1 MFHPLHGGDLAEDK
15 RMVNAKTPYTLQ
27 QLSTEFLK
35 SMMANPDVPP
45 SMKDKLKATLE
56 LKGSGLVG
64 GLAGVSKA
72 SGFVQRMMAENKK
85 KHSGQYKRPTDPPAP
100 DSTMSSWRP
109 FQLHKLANSKQIPK
123 GQNTSKYGASPFILR
138 HFKGVTSPKFKPGEN
153 ATLPAETED
162 QRTAR
167 MEALAKRLL
176 KLSKKLAD
184 KGVPMPT
191 VETATPVAPVAPAN
205 TVEARDTIPELN
217 NHFGNVMEGLNVQP
231 KAEPKEEPKPEP
243 KTISGASTFDFE
255 EPKTLSNEYVK
266 RGITGHKWLQ
276 KTIAEVM
283 SKHPDYVLQWGTWQ
297 IYDYSVFSEGATKD
311 GWLSQSMFPPFG
323 DENRRQNKPWLKK
336 LDIPEGRVN
345 PVSFLKLARSLKERV
360 EKFKEKTPKALRDG
374 GFEVIKKLA
383 GKDGDYPLYPDYLA
397 GKNPHHRQSFPNPE
411 TKAYFDEFWDLHE
424 DLYRYMGIQNLLYEV
439 YSKNIQINDVIKR
452 AGLEADGVIT
462 DLEQMIN
469 ALEKVQTKEA
479 IKARMEALRDW
490 NNFHLDWREK
500 WKATKEL
507 PIGQPV
513 PHTPDAIGYVI
524 NHSEVYRNPNSKLLD
539 FIVGRES
546 KTGKG
551 VEEVIMC
558 GV

>member
-1 MFHPLHGGDLAEDK
+1 
-15 RMVNAKTPYTLQ
+15 MVNAKTPYTLQ